1 MIDDEGQPFYGPEE
15 DAALFEAIREDLDVD
30 RIELVEMDYNIN
42 DDAFAEAAVDK
53 LLELM
58 EQKK

>member
-1 MIDDEGQPFYGPEE
+1 MTGVQTC
-15 DAALFEAIREDLDVD
+15 ALPISIREDLDVD
-30 RIELVEMDYNIN
+30 RIELVEMDNNIN